1 LVSSKNNSA
10 TTKKQLI
17 QDALTAS
24 LEGRWDDAI
33 SLNDQIVERSPRD
46 SEALNRKGRALIEK
60 GDLIAARE
68 VYAES
73 LKADPA
79 NMIARR
85 NLQRLELLYG
95 RDAEGEQVET
105 QSSAGIPH
113 SSVFVEEVGK
123 TWVDELVN
131 PQPAG
136 KLAEVAPGSQLTLE
150 VKDERL
156 FVTNE
161 HGEELG
167 EVEARIAGRIMDL
180 MNGGNR
186 FEVYALGMSGHSLR
200 VILREVSRDDSQ
212 ADKIAFPRQV
222 RAMQG
227 LMREREALFA
237 RDEADF
243 DFGDEDAED
252 EEHAAERDDE
262 EEELE
267 TEADREAESY
277 VDTSVNDDEEEP
289 EM

>member
-1 LVSSKNNSA
+1 MVSSKDNAA
-10 TTKKQLI
+10 TTKKQLV
-17 QDALTAS
+17 QDALTAA
-24 LEGRWDDAI
+24 LEGRWDDAL
-33 SLNDQIVERSPRD
+33 SLNNQIIERSPRD
-46 SEALNRKGRALIEK
+46 AEALNRKGRALIEK
-60 GDLIAARE
+60 GDLVGARE

-85 NLQRLELLYG
+85 NLQRLEQLYG
-95 RDAEGEQVET
+95 RDAEGGQVET
-105 QSSAGIPH
+105 HSGGGIPH
-113 SSVFVEEVGK
+113 PSVFVEEVGR

-136 KLAEVAPGSQLTLE
+136 KLAEVAPGSQLSLDI
-150 VKDERL
+150 KDDRL
-156 FVTNE
+156 YVTNE
-161 HGEELG
+161 QGDELG

-200 VILREVSRDDSQ
+200 VILREVSRDSAQ

-243 DFGDEDAED
+243 DFGDEEVED
-252 EEHAAERDDE
+252 EEHAAEADDE
-262 EEELE
+262 DEDLDTE
-267 TEADREAESY
+267 TDREAEAY

>member
-1 LVSSKNNSA
+1 MVSSKDNAA

-17 QDALTAS
+17 QDALTAA
-24 LEGRWDDAI
+24 LEGRWDDALA
-33 SLNDQIVERSPRD
+33 LNSQILERSPRD
-46 SEALNRKGRALIEK
+46 ADALNRKGRALIET
-60 GDLIAARE
+60 GDLTAARE

-95 RDAEGEQVET
+95 RDAEGAQVET
-105 QSSAGIPH
+105 QSGAGIPH
-113 SSVFVEEVGK
+113 PSVFVEEVGK

-136 KLAEVAPGSQLTLE
+136 KLAEVAPGSRLILE

-156 FVTNE
+156 HVTNDQ
-161 HGEELG
+161 GETLG

-180 MNGGNR
+180 MEGGNR

-200 VILREVSRDDSQ
+200 VLLREVSRDPSQ
-212 ADKIAFPRQV
+212 VDKIAFPRQV
-222 RAMQG
+222 RALQG

-243 DFGDEDAED
+243 DFGDEDGED
-252 EEHAAERDDE
+252 EEHAERDEDE
-262 EEELE
+262 EELD

-277 VDTSVNDDEEEP
+277 IDTSVNDDEEEP

>member
-1 LVSSKNNSA
+1 MVSSKDNA
-10 TTKKQLI
+10 TATKKQLI
-17 QDALTAS
+17 QDALTAA
-24 LEGRWDDAI
+24 LEGRWDDAVTI
-33 SLNDQIVERSPRD
+33 NDQIIERNPRD
-46 SEALNRKGRALIEK
+46 AESFNRKGRALIEQ
-60 GDLIAARE
+60 GDLTNARE
-68 VYAES
+68 AYAEA

-85 NLQRLELLYG
+85 NLQRLELLYNREDG
-95 RDAEGEQVET
+95 SAE
-105 QSSAGIPH
+105 AGTEGGPSIPH
-113 SSVFVEEVGK
+113 SSVFVEEVGR

-136 KLAEVAPGSQLTLE
+136 KLAEVAPGSQLKLE
-150 VKDERL
+150 VKDDRL

-161 HGEELG
+161 QGEELG

-180 MNGGNR
+180 MTGGNR
-186 FEVYALGMSGHSLR
+186 FDVYALGMSGHSLR
-200 VILREVSRDDSQ
+200 VILREVSRDPSQ
-212 ADKIAFPRQV
+212 ADRIAFPRQV

-243 DFGDEDAED
+243 DFGEEEAEED
-252 EEHAAERDDE
+252 EHVAGRDDDE
-262 EEELE
+262 EEID
-267 TEADREAESY
+267 TEADAEAEAY

>member
-113 SSVFVEEVGK
+113 SSVFVEEVSK

>member
-1 LVSSKNNSA
+1 MVTSKDNS
-10 TTKKQLI
+10 THTKKQLV

-24 LEGRWDDAI
+24 LDGRWKDAI
-33 SLNDQIVERSPRD
+33 AINDQILERNPRD
-46 SEALNRKGRALIEK
+46 AEALNRKGRAMIEQ

-68 VYAES
+68 VYTES

-95 RDAEGEQVET
+95 REGASAEDDTRSG
-105 QSSAGIPH
+105 SGIPH
-113 SSVFVEEVGK
+113 PSVFVEEVGK

-136 KLAEVAPGSQLTLE
+136 KLAEIAPGSKLELE
-150 VKDERL
+150 VKDDRL
-156 FVTNE
+156 YVTNE

-167 EVEARIAGRIMDL
+167 EVEARIAGRIMEL

-200 VILREVSRDDSQ
+200 VILREVSRDPSQ

-243 DFGDEDAED
+243 DFGDEEGEEDEHAAGPDED
-252 EEHAAERDDE
+252 EED
-262 EEELE
+262 LE
-267 TEADREAESY
+267 TEADPEAEAY
-277 VDTSVNDDEEEP
+277 VDTTVNDDEEEP

>member
-1 LVSSKNNSA
+1 MVTSKDNS
-10 TTKKQLI
+10 THTKKQLV

-24 LEGRWDDAI
+24 LDGRWKDAI
-33 SLNDQIVERSPRD
+33 AINDQILERNPRD
-46 SEALNRKGRALIEK
+46 AEALNRKGRAMIEQ

-68 VYAES
+68 VYTES

-95 RDAEGEQVET
+95 REGA
-105 QSSAGIPH
+105 SSEDDTRSGSGIPH
-113 SSVFVEEVGK
+113 PSVFVEEVGK

-131 PQPAG
+131 PQPAS
-136 KLAEVAPGSQLTLE
+136 KLAEIAPGSKLELE
-150 VKDERL
+150 VKDDRL
-156 FVTNE
+156 YVTNE

-167 EVEARIAGRIMDL
+167 EVEARIAGRIMEL

-200 VILREVSRDDSQ
+200 VILREVSRDPSQ

-243 DFGDEDAED
+243 DFGDEEGEEDEHAAGPDED
-252 EEHAAERDDE
+252 EED
-262 EEELE
+262 LE
-267 TEADREAESY
+267 TEADPEAEAY
-277 VDTSVNDDEEEP
+277 VDTTVNDDEEEP

>member
-1 LVSSKNNSA
+1 MVTSNDHSA
-10 TTKKQLI
+10 RTKKQLV

-33 SLNDQIVERSPRD
+33 TLNDQIIERNPRD
-46 SEALNRKGRALIEK
+46 AEALNRKGRALIEK
-60 GDLIAARE
+60 DDLPGARE
-68 VYAES
+68 VYAEA

-85 NLQRLELLYG
+85 NLQRLELLYN
-95 RDAEGEQVET
+95 RENEGADGGTESGT
-105 QSSAGIPH
+105 GIPH
-113 SSVFVEEVGK
+113 PSVFVEEVGK

-131 PQPAG
+131 PQAAG
-136 KLAEVAPGSQLTLE
+136 KLAEVAPGSKLDLA
-150 VKDERL
+150 VKDDRL
-156 FVTNE
+156 FVVNE
-161 HGEELG
+161 AREELG
-167 EVEARIAGRIMDL
+167 EVEARIAGRIMEL

-200 VILREVSRDDSQ
+200 VILREVHRDPSQ
-212 ADKIAFPRQV
+212 ADRIAFPRQV

-243 DFGDEDAED
+243 DFGDEDAEED
-252 EEHAAERDDE
+252 ERAAERDEDE
-262 EEELE
+262 DEAE
-267 TEADREAESY
+267 TEPDSEAEAY
-277 VDTSVNDDEEEP
+277 VDTSVNDDEDEA